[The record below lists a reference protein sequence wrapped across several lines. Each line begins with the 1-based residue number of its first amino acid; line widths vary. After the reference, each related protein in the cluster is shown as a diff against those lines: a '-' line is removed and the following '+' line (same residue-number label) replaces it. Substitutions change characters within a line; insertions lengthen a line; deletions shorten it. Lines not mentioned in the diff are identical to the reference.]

1 MKREE
6 AKKRGREFMTERG
19 EDIMHTQSSWEIRS
33 DQIRSDQIR
42 SDQIRSDKIRSDQ
55 IRSDVVYTIQ

>member
-33 DQIRSDQIR
+33 DQIRSD
-42 SDQIRSDKIRSDQ
+42 KIRSDQ